1 MMTSPVMTAENASWN
16 DSSEWSLFHR
26 MTSDKRLVNC
36 NKVTSTFEPF
46 DKCLCHTDIFLSQS
60 LVIV

>member
-1 MMTSPVMTAENASWN
+1 VTSPVVTAENASWN
-16 DSSEWSLFHR
+16 DSSDWSLFHR

-36 NKVTSTFEPF
+36 NKVPGIFEPF
-46 DKCLCHTDIFLSQS
+46 DKSLCHKDIFLLQS